1 MKCEKRYGDISIIF
15 IAIYLFRQQSSFD
28 IDQMQIDRA
37 NSTYVWEDWVTMV
50 TRKKYNDLQTSIEPS
65 LKYV

>member
-1 MKCEKRYGDISIIF
+1 MKCEKRYDDISIIF
-15 IAIYLFRQQSSFD
+15 IDIYSFRQQSSFD

-37 NSTYVWEDWVTMV
+37 NSIYIWEDWVTMV